1 MGADINLQA
10 DDPEDPEESYTPLH
24 VACYYGRTTIVELLL
39 QNDVDLAA
47 QSKSL
52 NTALHFASRH
62 GRLGVLK
69 LLLEKGADPDVQNKD
84 LQTPLDLARN
94 KVDGCYDADD
104 LASSDKLYDPP
115 RIEDYNQIVAVLS
128 AAAPILVTTHS

>member
-10 DDPEDPEESYTPLH
+10 DHPEDPEESLTPLH
-24 VACYYGRTTIVELLL
+24 IACYYGCTTIVELLL
-39 QNDVDLAA
+39 QNGVDLAA

-62 GRLGVLK
+62 GRLDILR
-69 LLLEKGADPDVQNKD
+69 LLLRKGADPNVQNKD

-94 KVDGCYDADD
+94 KVDGYVVHG
-104 LASSDKLYDPP
+104 LPSV
-115 RIEDYNQIVAVLS
+115 EDYNEIVAVLS
-128 AAAPILVTTHS
+128 AATPVLVTTHS